1 MSLSRQLWKKRSERE
16 RSGRGDLV
24 WVDLSYVH
32 LLLNAINTIT
42 ADVAITMAT
51 IPTTSTVPITGFVTV
66 LTAVVV
72 GWMIE
77 VAVMVTTLPPTVVS
91 FTSHNPMEMRMDF

>member
-1 MSLSRQLWKKRSERE
+1 MEEEKWEGEGFSF
-16 RSGRGDLV
+16 GGF
-24 WVDLSYVH
+24 SYVH

-42 ADVAITMAT
+42 ADATITMAT

-66 LTAVVV
+66 LTAVAV

-77 VAVMVTTLPPTVVS
+77 VAVMVTTLPLTVVS
-91 FTSHNPMEMRMDF
+91 FTTVTILR

>member
-1 MSLSRQLWKKRSERE
+1 M
-16 RSGRGDLV
+16 V
-24 WVDLSYVH
+24 WGFSYVH

-66 LTAVVV
+66 LTAVAV

-91 FTSHNPMEMRMDF
+91 FTSHNPTVVRVVGLG

>member
-1 MSLSRQLWKKRSERE
+1 
-16 RSGRGDLV
+16 LV

-66 LTAVVV
+66 LTTVAV

-77 VAVMVTTLPPTVVS
+77 VAITVTTLPPTVVS
-91 FTSHNPMEMRMDF
+91 FTSHNPTVVRVVGLS

>member
-1 MSLSRQLWKKRSERE
+1 VEEEKRK
-16 RSGRGDLV
+16 GDLV
-24 WVDLSYVH
+24 WGFSYVH

-51 IPTTSTVPITGFVTV
+51 IPTTSTVSITGFVTV

-77 VAVMVTTLPPTVVS
+77 VAVMVITLPPTVVS
-91 FTSHNPMEMRMDF
+91 FTTVTILR

>member
-1 MSLSRQLWKKRSERE
+1 VEEEKWEGEGFSF
-16 RSGRGDLV
+16 GGF
-24 WVDLSYVH
+24 SYVH

-42 ADVAITMAT
+42 ADATITMAT

-66 LTAVVV
+66 LTAVAV

-77 VAVMVTTLPPTVVS
+77 VAITVTTLPPTVVS

>member
-1 MSLSRQLWKKRSERE
+1 MEEEKRK
-16 RSGRGDLV
+16 GDLV
-24 WVDLSYVH
+24 WGFSYVH

-51 IPTTSTVPITGFVTV
+51 IPTTSTVSITGFVTV

-77 VAVMVTTLPPTVVS
+77 VAVMVITLPPTVVS
-91 FTSHNPMEMRMDF
+91 FTTVTILR